1 MDGTGRNAI
10 WPVLLVLS
18 SVVIVHGL
26 VGVEEVDRTCQ
37 SHETCMPN
45 CAFFEVIMNHDR
57 DIKSTHT
64 TLSTHTRNNYFLST
78 NTTIGKVYLQT
89 IWSFFW
95 MSNTAFN
102 CVERIKFQVILM

>member
-18 SVVIVHGL
+18 SVVVVHGI
-26 VGVEEVDRTCQ
+26 VGVEEVDRLCQ

-57 DIKSTHT
+57 DSKSTNT
-64 TLSTHTRNNYFLST
+64 TFSTHTRNNYFFST
-78 NTTIGKVYLQT
+78 STTKGRLLNKKFGP
-89 IWSFFW
+89 FFGRQIPHLI
-95 MSNTAFN
+95 A
-102 CVERIKFQVILM
+102 